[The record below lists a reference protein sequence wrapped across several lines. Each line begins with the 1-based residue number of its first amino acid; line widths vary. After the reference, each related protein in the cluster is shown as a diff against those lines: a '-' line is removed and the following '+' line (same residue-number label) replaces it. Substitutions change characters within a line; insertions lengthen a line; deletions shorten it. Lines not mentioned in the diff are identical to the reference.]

1 MNYFL
6 HQETSLPCKF
16 RKVSLASLKL
26 ARDLKILF
34 VQSLLILKKTHYNTI
49 SLMIQGNF
57 KD

>member
-6 HQETSLPCKF
+6 HQETYLPCKF

-34 VQSLLILKKTHYNTI
+34 GSEFSYSKENT
-49 SLMIQGNF
+49 L
-57 KD
+57 